1 MTGVTPAPA
10 LWSAG
15 NWDAVA
21 RTMAPIHDRLVE
33 VLAPQPGERWL
44 DVATGTGAVAL
55 RAARAG
61 AEVVGI
67 DITPALIEVAQKHA
81 AQEPV
86 SIRFDVGDAQELPY
100 EDASFEVVS
109 SAHGV
114 NFASDQARAA
124 AELARVCRP
133 EGRVGITVWRPG
145 GAGDEFA
152 EMVAKYEPPAS
163 GPGRPNL
170 GEPEYATRLLGE
182 AFELEFVE
190 EVWMQTGASGEEIW
204 KLITSSAPH
213 IKVLAESL
221 DPQRREA
228 FHHDWVA
235 YYEGFR
241 DGDVVR
247 APNEYMLILGRRRKR
262 HRAS

>member
-1 MTGVTPAPA
+1 MRV
-10 LWSAG
+10 
-15 NWDAVA
+15 
-21 RTMAPIHDRLVE
+21 DRL
-33 VLAPQPGERWL
+33 
-44 DVATGTGAVAL
+44 
-55 RAARAG
+55 
-61 AEVVGI
+61 
-67 DITPALIEVAQKHA
+67 
-81 AQEPV
+81 
-86 SIRFDVGDAQELPY
+86 DVGDAQELPY